1 MTAIGLPSRHPD
13 STSVSLPSA
22 AEPVAISPE
31 PEASAISS
39 SGRIQRRGGLRGDE
53 EPRPATLPMDDRV
66 EAVDH
71 QLDYRWRLGTF
82 STRIVDTCGQ
92 ARKMCRWLWR
102 QAVHAPGAATV
113 VADLQTQGHGQP
125 FNARRYAPGPGHIAA
140 PRCSGRSASRSALS
154 CRSRPRFRCGFV
166 VGRRRQHGPTDLA
179 HAIGLRVGVLR
190 NPIEPSSNLG
200 YPPSGAPIKGA
211 IAG

>member
-102 QAVHAPGAATV
+102 HAVHAPGAATV
-113 VADLQTQGHGQP
+113 VADLQTQGHRPP
-125 FNARRYAPGPGHIAA
+125 FNARRCAPRPEHIAT
-140 PRCSGRSASRSALS
+140 PRCLGR
-154 CRSRPRFRCGFV
+154 
-166 VGRRRQHGPTDLA
+166 
-179 HAIGLRVGVLR
+179 
-190 NPIEPSSNLG
+190 
-200 YPPSGAPIKGA
+200 
-211 IAG
+211 